1 MRMCFY
7 YEPGVSVILPG
18 LWWASEDKM
27 VPKLQN
33 NNYIEFSGLER
44 WLSSEEVTLCFLGTQ
59 SDSQSPWQLTHNH
72 HHVSSFSRKAE
83 LTSPW
88 TASPKP
94 GPVVWVS
101 EGPWNYVF
109 LCPGCSVF
117 LAAIWLCS
125 FSCCWKSSH
134 LWSCNASA
142 HPYCFIIVP
151 FSTGKADPQ
160 FISAIPWEW
169 CLYQSVTAV

>member
-33 NNYIEFSGLER
+33 NNYIEFSELER
-44 WLSSEEVTLCFLGTQ
+44 WLSSEEDTLCFLGTQ

-94 GPVVWVS
+94 GLQCGSLRVHGTMFSYVLAAVCFLLQFGS
-101 EGPWNYVF
+101 AVF
-109 LCPGCSVF
+109 LVAGNPCIYG
-117 LAAIWLCS
+117 AAM
-125 FSCCWKSSH
+125 H
-134 LWSCNASA
+134 LLIPTAS
-142 HPYCFIIVP
+142 
-151 FSTGKADPQ
+151 
-160 FISAIPWEW
+160 
-169 CLYQSVTAV
+169 